1 MSSRGAGFVELHD
14 DKESNRGFF
23 CLQLV
28 TYLGEEAEPGTESY
42 GDLWQERFA
51 DAKAGCCAYR
61 DKCPIYARTI
71 ATHSPKP
78 KQLSLFQDLI

>member
-1 MSSRGAGFVELHD
+1 MSSRGSGLVELHD

-28 TYLGEEAEPGTESY
+28 TYLGEEAEPGTERY
-42 GDLWQERFA
+42 GDLWPERFA
-51 DAKAGCCAYR
+51 EAKAGRCAYR

-71 ATHSPKP
+71 AKHPPKP
-78 KQLSLFQDLI
+78 QQPSLFPDL